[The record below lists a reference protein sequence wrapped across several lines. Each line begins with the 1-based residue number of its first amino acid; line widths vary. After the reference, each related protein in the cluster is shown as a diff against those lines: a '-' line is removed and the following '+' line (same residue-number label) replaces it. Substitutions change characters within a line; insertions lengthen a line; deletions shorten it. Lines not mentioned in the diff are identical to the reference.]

1 MKTIIKKLELFK
13 LATESQRETLLSDC
27 MYQQPKVTTEAPK
40 IVIVN
45 NTK

>member
-1 MKTIIKKLELFK
+1 MKTIVEKFEIFK
-13 LATESQRETLLSDC
+13 LATESQRETLLLDC
-27 MYQQPKVTTEAPK
+27 MYQQPKVTTEAPQ